1 MNTRGAARASY
12 VCQTECEDLGS
23 GTRIPNAR
31 ISDLSVSGAFVES
44 IVAFALGSQV
54 RLTFTVNQVLVSVT
68 AEVVNPMP
76 TMGMGMRFLDLE
88 PEQRQAIA
96 SLTGE
101 SSS

>member
-12 VCQTECEDLGS
+12 VCQVECEELGS

-44 IVAFALGSQV
+44 IVVFSRGSQV
-54 RLTFTVNQVLVSVT
+54 RLVFSVDAAPVSVT

-76 TMGMGMRFLDLE
+76 SMGMGMRFLDLE
-88 PEQRQAIA
+88 PEQRRAIE
-96 SLTGE
+96 SLTGGDR
-101 SSS
+101 